1 MRDHPRPHTP
11 TPRACGAA
19 PYPVPHPHPHPRRP
33 LMSEPITE
41 CPYPDDEIVQDDIDD
56 QEVAQ

>member
-1 MRDHPRPHTP
+1 VGPHPIPS
-11 TPRACGAA
+11 
-19 PYPVPHPHPHPRRP
+19 PHPHPRRP

-41 CPYPDDEIVQDDIDD
+41 CPYPDDEIAQDDIDD

>member
-1 MRDHPRPHTP
+1 MRDHSRPHTP
-11 TPRACGAA
+11 IPPRVWGRTLSTR
-19 PYPVPHPHPHPRRP
+19 PHPRRP